1 MAAMDAGSVDAIVTD
16 PPYGLASGATT
27 TLEEA
32 TSGRG
37 FMGKEW
43 DRGVPG
49 VTFWR
54 EALRVAK
61 PGAYLLAFGG
71 TRAFHRMAVAIE
83 DAGWEIRD
91 CCCWVYGSGFPKS
104 LDASKAIDRMDAP
117 RKQEERRQ
125 QFTAWV
131 RSTGVTASQIDQATN
146 TNMGGHYITAASQPA
161 IMTRQHLEAC
171 RHLFG
176 EIPAWVESEADLRS
190 VQSENFAAREVTGSR
205 RGLNMKEVR
214 PVSYAAQGLD
224 RTIQHEFNITAPATP
239 EAAAWQGW
247 GTALKPAWE
256 PIIMARKPLEG
267 TVAANLLKHGTGAI
281 NVDGC
286 RIGAEMMHRTQSDG
300 TIRSQNRAM
309 AAPNTGRV
317 HLEPIQGRWP
327 ANFMHDGSP
336 EVLAGFPLTGAASDR
351 PRHNT
356 ASMGYGGSE
365 VPFETRG
372 HADGGGSA
380 ARFFYCAKTSTADR
394 EEGCEELATSTGADA
409 TSRQEGTAGLDNP
422 RAGASRTR
430 EVVRN
435 HHPTVKPTELMRHL
449 VRLVTPPGGLVLDPF
464 MGSGSTGKAAILEGA
479 RFAGCDL
486 DPAYLEIAAAR
497 IRFALRL
504 EAEEAAAAYESTR
517 QLSLFGDP

>member
-1 MAAMDAGSVDAIVTD
+1 MAAMDAASVDAIVTD
-16 PPYGLASGATT
+16 PPYGLASGPTT
-27 TLEEA
+27 TLEDA

-49 VTFWR
+49 VTFWA

-104 LDASKAIDRMDAP
+104 LDASKAIDRAAGAT
-117 RKQEERRQ
+117 RE
-125 QFTAWV
+125 V
-131 RSTGVTASQIDQATN
+131 VGQATSWN
-146 TNMGGHYITAASQPA
+146 RP
-161 IMTRQHLEAC
+161 
-171 RHLFG
+171 
-176 EIPAWVESEADLRS
+176 ESEAGHRARLNASPGTFDLTS
-190 VQSENFAAREVTGSR
+190 
-205 RGLNMKEVR
+205 
-214 PVSYAAQGLD
+214 
-224 RTIQHEFNITAPATP
+224 PATP
-239 EAAAWQGW
+239 EASAWQGW

-256 PIIMARKPLEG
+256 PILMARKPLEG

-286 RIGAEMMHRTQSDG
+286 RVGAEVTSRRNTAEMGYHG
-300 TIRSQNRAM
+300 GNL
-309 AAPNTGRV
+309 APSYATGST
-317 HLEPIQGRWP
+317 QGRWP

-336 EVLAGFPLTGAASDR
+336 EVLEPLGEAS
-351 PRHNT
+351 
-356 ASMGYGGSE
+356 
-365 VPFETRG
+365 
-372 HADGGGSA
+372 
-380 ARFFYCAKTSTADR
+380 RFFYCAKTSTADR

-479 RFAGCDL
+479 RFVGCDL

>member
-1 MAAMDAGSVDAIVTD
+1 
-16 PPYGLASGATT
+16 
-27 TLEEA
+27 
-32 TSGRG
+32 
-37 FMGKEW
+37 
-43 DRGVPG
+43 
-49 VTFWR
+49 
-54 EALRVAK
+54 
-61 PGAYLLAFGG
+61 
-71 TRAFHRMAVAIE
+71 
-83 DAGWEIRD
+83 
-91 CCCWVYGSGFPKS
+91 
-104 LDASKAIDRMDAP
+104 
-117 RKQEERRQ
+117 
-125 QFTAWV
+125 
-131 RSTGVTASQIDQATN
+131 
-146 TNMGGHYITAASQPA
+146 
-161 IMTRQHLEAC
+161 MTREHLEAC

-176 EIPAWVESEADLRS
+176 EIPAWVENEADLRS
-190 VQSENFAAREVTGSR
+190 VQSENFALRKVVGVNPNVLRAHKSQNGAVAFGGVGSPD
-205 RGLNMKEVR
+205 L
-214 PVSYAAQGLD
+214 
-224 RTIQHEFNITAPATP
+224 TAPATP
-239 EAAAWQGW
+239 EASAWQGW

-256 PIIMARKPLEG
+256 PILMARKPLEG

-286 RIGAEMMHRTQSDG
+286 RIGAGERPQIERSNQYRPANFDLPSGSKSAG
-300 TIRSQNRAM
+300 T
-309 AAPNTGRV
+309 TT
-317 HLEPIQGRWP
+317 QGRWP

-336 EVLAGFPLTGAASDR
+336 EVLDPLGEAS
-351 PRHNT
+351 
-356 ASMGYGGSE
+356 
-365 VPFETRG
+365 
-372 HADGGGSA
+372 
-380 ARFFYCAKTSTADR
+380 RFFYCAKTSTADR

>member
-1 MAAMDAGSVDAIVTD
+1 VSRYALHLGDCRLSMAAMDAASVDAIVTD
-16 PPYGLASGATT
+16 PPYGLASGPTT
-27 TLEEA
+27 TLEDA

-49 VTFWR
+49 VTFWA

-104 LDASKAIDRMDAP
+104 LDASKAIDRAAGAT
-117 RKQEERRQ
+117 RE
-125 QFTAWV
+125 V
-131 RSTGVTASQIDQATN
+131 VGQATSWN
-146 TNMGGHYITAASQPA
+146 RP
-161 IMTRQHLEAC
+161 
-171 RHLFG
+171 
-176 EIPAWVESEADLRS
+176 ESEAGHRARLNASPGTFDLTS
-190 VQSENFAAREVTGSR
+190 
-205 RGLNMKEVR
+205 
-214 PVSYAAQGLD
+214 
-224 RTIQHEFNITAPATP
+224 PATP
-239 EAAAWQGW
+239 EASAWQGW

-256 PIIMARKPLEG
+256 PILMARKPLEG

-286 RIGAEMMHRTQSDG
+286 RVGAEVTSRRNTAEMGYHG
-300 TIRSQNRAM
+300 GNL
-309 AAPNTGRV
+309 APSYATGST
-317 HLEPIQGRWP
+317 QGRWP

-336 EVLAGFPLTGAASDR
+336 EVLEPLGEAS
-351 PRHNT
+351 
-356 ASMGYGGSE
+356 
-365 VPFETRG
+365 
-372 HADGGGSA
+372 
-380 ARFFYCAKTSTADR
+380 RFFYCAKTSTADR

-479 RFAGCDL
+479 RFVGCDL

>member
-1 MAAMDAGSVDAIVTD
+1 MDEASVDAIVTD
-16 PPYGLASGATT
+16 PPYGLASGPTSF
-27 TLEEA
+27 LEDA

-49 VTFWR
+49 PAFWR

-104 LDASKAIDRMDAP
+104 LDASKAIDRAAGATREVKP
-117 RKQEERRQ
+117 
-125 QFTAWV
+125 WL
-131 RSTGVTASQIDQATN
+131 ASEVASATN
-146 TNMGGHYITAASQPA
+146 ANGLKGGY
-161 IMTRQHLEAC
+161 
-171 RHLFG
+171 
-176 EIPAWVESEADLRS
+176 
-190 VQSENFAAREVTGSR
+190 TGNQQCPQC
-205 RGLNMKEVR
+205 GLWQFSPTPCQCPRDNG
-214 PVSYAAQGLD
+214 PQ
-224 RTIQHEFNITAPATP
+224 TP

-281 NVDGC
+281 NIDGC
-286 RIGAEMMHRTQSDG
+286 RIGTEEVRHNPSCLNRGG
-300 TIRSQNRAM
+300 T
-309 AAPNTGRV
+309 AAPVLTAGR
-317 HLEPIQGRWP
+317 ETAGRWP

-394 EEGCEELATSTGADA
+394 EEGCEELATRSGAEA
-409 TSRQEGTAGLDNP
+409 TDRQEGTAGLNSP
-422 RAGASRTR
+422 RAGASRTA
-430 EVVRN
+430 EAVRN
-435 HHPTVKPTELMRHL
+435 HHPTVKPTELMRYL
-449 VRLVTPPGGLVLDPF
+449 IRLITPPGGTVLDPF
-464 MGSGSTGKAAILEGA
+464 MGSGSTGKAAMLEGA
-479 RFAGCDL
+479 TFRGCDL
-486 DPAYLEIAAAR
+486 DPAYLAIAEAR
-497 IRFALRL
+497 ILFGLQL
-504 EAEEAAAAYESTR
+504 EAEEAAEAYESTR
-517 QLSLFGDP
+517 QLSLFGDL

>member
-1 MAAMDAGSVDAIVTD
+1 MASMAEASVDAIVTD
-16 PPYGLASGATT
+16 PPYGLASGPTT
-27 TLEEA
+27 TLEDA
-32 TSGRG
+32 QGGRG

-49 VTFWR
+49 VTFWA

-104 LDASKAIDRMDAP
+104 LDASKAIDRA
-117 RKQEERRQ
+117 
-125 QFTAWV
+125 A
-131 RSTGVTASQIDQATN
+131 GAT
-146 TNMGGHYITAASQPA
+146 
-161 IMTRQHLEAC
+161 
-171 RHLFG
+171 
-176 EIPAWVESEADLRS
+176 
-190 VQSENFAAREVTGSR
+190 REVVGSTDR
-205 RGLNMKEVR
+205 PRFSKGRGHGRDEDGEVVYR
-214 PVSYAAQGLD
+214 GINWGHD
-224 RTIQHEFNITAPATP
+224 GTIAHSITAPATP

-256 PIIMARKPLEG
+256 PIIMARKPLDG
-267 TVAANLLKHGTGAI
+267 TVAANLLKHGTGALNI
-281 NVDGC
+281 DGC
-286 RIGAEMMHRTQSDG
+286 RIGTEEVSTFVRPYGYQRSGERWDKRPPE
-300 TIRSQNRAM
+300 TI
-309 AAPNTGRV
+309 P
-317 HLEPIQGRWP
+317 HLGRWP

-336 EVLAGFPLTGAASDR
+336 EVLEPLG
-351 PRHNT
+351 
-356 ASMGYGGSE
+356 E
-365 VPFETRG
+365 
-372 HADGGGSA
+372 A

-394 EEGCEELATSTGADA
+394 EEGCEELAASSGADA

-435 HHPTVKPTELMRHL
+435 HHPTVKPTDLMRHL

-486 DPAYLEIAAAR
+486 DPAYLAIAEAR

-504 EAEEAAAAYESTR
+504 EAEEAAAAFEASR
-517 QLSLFGDP
+517 QLSLFGDL

>member
-1 MAAMDAGSVDAIVTD
+1 MAAMDAASVDAIVTD
-16 PPYGLASGATT
+16 PPYGLASGPTT
-27 TLEEA
+27 TLEDA

-49 VTFWR
+49 VTFWA

-104 LDASKAIDRMDAP
+104 LDASKAIDRAAGAT
-117 RKQEERRQ
+117 RE
-125 QFTAWV
+125 V
-131 RSTGVTASQIDQATN
+131 VGQATSWN
-146 TNMGGHYITAASQPA
+146 RP
-161 IMTRQHLEAC
+161 
-171 RHLFG
+171 
-176 EIPAWVESEADLRS
+176 ESEAGHRARLNASPGTFDL
-190 VQSENFAAREVTGSR
+190 
-205 RGLNMKEVR
+205 
-214 PVSYAAQGLD
+214 
-224 RTIQHEFNITAPATP
+224 TAPATP
-239 EAAAWQGW
+239 EASAWQGW

-256 PIIMARKPLEG
+256 PILMARKPLEG

-286 RIGAEMMHRTQSDG
+286 RIASNDGFEKAWDRPVSTNIGAGEYVNPTQSHRVDL
-300 TIRSQNRAM
+300 RANKPT
-309 AAPNTGRV
+309 A
-317 HLEPIQGRWP
+317 GRWP

-336 EVLAGFPLTGAASDR
+336 EVLEPLGEAS
-351 PRHNT
+351 
-356 ASMGYGGSE
+356 
-365 VPFETRG
+365 
-372 HADGGGSA
+372 
-380 ARFFYCAKTSTADR
+380 RFFYCAKTSTADR

-479 RFAGCDL
+479 RFVGCDL
-486 DPAYLEIAAAR
+486 DPSYLEIAAAR
-497 IRFALRL
+497 IRYALRL

-517 QLSLFGDP
+517 QLSLFGDLT

>member
-1 MAAMDAGSVDAIVTD
+1 VSMAAMDAASVDAIVTD
-16 PPYGLASGATT
+16 PPYGLASGPTT
-27 TLEEA
+27 TLEDA

-49 VTFWR
+49 VTFWA

-104 LDASKAIDRMDAP
+104 LDASKAIDRAAG
-117 RKQEERRQ
+117 EGAGE
-125 QFTAWV
+125 
-131 RSTGVTASQIDQATN
+131 AS
-146 TNMGGHYITAASQPA
+146 
-161 IMTRQHLEAC
+161 
-171 RHLFG
+171 
-176 EIPAWVESEADLRS
+176 
-190 VQSENFAAREVTGSR
+190 
-205 RGLNMKEVR
+205 
-214 PVSYAAQGLD
+214 
-224 RTIQHEFNITAPATP
+224 
-239 EAAAWQGW
+239 AWQGW

-256 PIIMARKPLEG
+256 PILMARKPLEG

-286 RIGAEMMHRTQSDG
+286 RIGAEVTSRRNTAEMGYHG
-300 TIRSQNRAM
+300 GNL
-309 AAPNTGRV
+309 APSYATGST
-317 HLEPIQGRWP
+317 QGRWP

-336 EVLAGFPLTGAASDR
+336 EVLAGFPHTTSGVHNPNLL
-351 PRHNT
+351 RHP
-356 ASMGYGGSE
+356 SYGE
-365 VPFETRG
+365 PFVDSGGQAKVG
-372 HADGGGSA
+372 HLDNSGSA
-380 ARFFYCAKTSTADR
+380 ARFFYCAKTSSADR

-479 RFAGCDL
+479 RFVGCDL
-486 DPAYLEIAAAR
+486 DPAYLEIAPAR
-497 IRFALRL
+497 IHFQLLL
-504 EAEEAAAAYESTR
+504 EAKEDAAAYESTR
-517 QLSLFGDP
+517 QLSLFADPCPPPTPTTPPPSATAPPPIGLTLAIPKP

>member
-1 MAAMDAGSVDAIVTD
+1 MAAMDANSVDAIVTD
-16 PPYGLASGATT
+16 PPYGLASGPTT
-27 TLEEA
+27 TLEDA

-49 VTFWR
+49 VTFWA

-83 DAGWEIRD
+83 DAGWEMRD

-104 LDASKAIDRMDAP
+104 LDASKAIDRAAG
-117 RKQEERRQ
+117 EGAGE
-125 QFTAWV
+125 
-131 RSTGVTASQIDQATN
+131 AS
-146 TNMGGHYITAASQPA
+146 
-161 IMTRQHLEAC
+161 
-171 RHLFG
+171 
-176 EIPAWVESEADLRS
+176 
-190 VQSENFAAREVTGSR
+190 
-205 RGLNMKEVR
+205 
-214 PVSYAAQGLD
+214 
-224 RTIQHEFNITAPATP
+224 
-239 EAAAWQGW
+239 AWQGW

-281 NVDGC
+281 NVDAC
-286 RIGAEMMHRTQSDG
+286 RIDGGKRSPEFVASLG
-300 TIRSQNRAM
+300 TIARSGSLSGAKTPRA
-309 AAPNTGRV
+309 NLDTT
-317 HLEPIQGRWP
+317 QGRWP

-336 EVLAGFPLTGAASDR
+336 EVLEPLG
-351 PRHNT
+351 
-356 ASMGYGGSE
+356 E
-365 VPFETRG
+365 
-372 HADGGGSA
+372 A

-394 EEGCEELATSTGADA
+394 EEGCEELAEI
-409 TSRQEGTAGLDNP
+409 R
-422 RAGASRTR
+422 RTDGR
-430 EVVRN
+430 ETEHHVPNLRTTTRHN
-435 HHPTVKPTELMRHL
+435 HHPTVKPTDLMRHL

-479 RFAGCDL
+479 RFVGCDL
-486 DPAYLEIAAAR
+486 DPAYLEIAEAR

>member
-1 MAAMDAGSVDAIVTD
+1 
-16 PPYGLASGATT
+16 
-27 TLEEA
+27 LEDA

-49 VTFWR
+49 VTFWA

-104 LDASKAIDRMDAP
+104 LDASKAIDRAAGATREVVGEGP
-117 RKQEERRQ
+117 NAHRRPN
-125 QFTAWV
+125 AGA
-131 RSTGVTASQIDQATN
+131 GVTIHMPSGDP
-146 TNMGGHYITAASQPA
+146 ITS
-161 IMTRQHLEAC
+161 
-171 RHLFG
+171 
-176 EIPAWVESEADLRS
+176 
-190 VQSENFAAREVTGSR
+190 
-205 RGLNMKEVR
+205 
-214 PVSYAAQGLD
+214 
-224 RTIQHEFNITAPATP
+224 PATP
-239 EAAAWQGW
+239 EASAWQGW

-286 RIGAEMMHRTQSDG
+286 RIGTTKRVPGYLPKVANRDKGKGWGHGLPDGSSDG
-300 TIRSQNRAM
+300 HN
-309 AAPNTGRV
+309 PNV
-317 HLEPIQGRWP
+317 GRWP

-336 EVLAGFPLTGAASDR
+336 EVLAGFPQTGPAKQANR
-351 PRHNT
+351 GR
-356 ASMGYGGSE
+356 GYGDGIFSNDCNYSG
-365 VPFETRG
+365 TLRG
-372 HADGGGSA
+372 HSDGGGSA

-394 EEGCEELATSTGADA
+394 EEGCDNLPARSGFEAVE
-409 TSRQEGTAGLDNP
+409 RKEGSAGLNSP
-422 RAGASRTR
+422 RAGASAHA
-430 EVVRN
+430 ESVRN

-486 DPAYLEIAAAR
+486 DPSYLEIAAAR

>member
-1 MAAMDAGSVDAIVTD
+1 MSRYALHLGDCRVSMAAMDASSVDAIVTD
-16 PPYGLASGATT
+16 PPYGLASGPTT
-27 TLEEA
+27 TLEDA

-49 VTFWR
+49 VTFWA

-104 LDASKAIDRMDAP
+104 LDASKAIDRA
-117 RKQEERRQ
+117 
-125 QFTAWV
+125 A
-131 RSTGVTASQIDQATN
+131 GAT
-146 TNMGGHYITAASQPA
+146 
-161 IMTRQHLEAC
+161 
-171 RHLFG
+171 
-176 EIPAWVESEADLRS
+176 
-190 VQSENFAAREVTGSR
+190 REVVGQHIQSKQTRKEAATGFSH
-205 RGLNMKEVR
+205 
-214 PVSYAAQGLD
+214 AW
-224 RTIQHEFNITAPATP
+224 QHDLTAPATP
-239 EAAAWQGW
+239 EASAWQGW

-256 PIIMARKPLEG
+256 PILMARKPLEG

-286 RIGAEMMHRTQSDG
+286 RIGAEVTSRRNTAEMGYHG
-300 TIRSQNRAM
+300 GNL
-309 AAPNTGRV
+309 APSYATGST
-317 HLEPIQGRWP
+317 QGRWP

-336 EVLAGFPLTGAASDR
+336 EVLAGFPHTTSGDWNGQPTGRGSEHSGAWGKQDR
-351 PRHNT
+351 PFHWK
-356 ASMGYGGSE
+356 G
-365 VPFETRG
+365 
-372 HADGGGSA
+372 DQGSA
-380 ARFFYCAKTSTADR
+380 SRFFYCAKTSTADR
-394 EEGCEELATSTGADA
+394 EEGCEELAEVRRTDGRETDHHVPNLRTTSA
-409 TSRQEGTAGLDNP
+409 
-422 RAGASRTR
+422 
-430 EVVRN
+430 RN

-497 IRFALRL
+497 IAYALRL
-504 EAEEAAAAYESTR
+504 EADEAAAAYESTR

>member
-1 MAAMDAGSVDAIVTD
+1 MAAMEAGSVDAIVTD
-16 PPYGLASGATT
+16 PPYGLASGPTT
-27 TLEEA
+27 TLEDA

-49 VTFWR
+49 VTFWA

-83 DAGWEIRD
+83 DAGWEVRD

-104 LDASKAIDRMDAP
+104 LDASKAIDRA
-117 RKQEERRQ
+117 
-125 QFTAWV
+125 A
-131 RSTGVTASQIDQATN
+131 GATREVVGPKVYA
-146 TNMGGHYITAASQPA
+146 GGHI
-161 IMTRQHLEAC
+161 QH
-171 RHLFG
+171 HSG
-176 EIPAWVESEADLRS
+176 
-190 VQSENFAAREVTGSR
+190 AARDNFSGKWDHNGSPVTIT
-205 RGLNMKEVR
+205 E
-214 PVSYAAQGLD
+214 
-224 RTIQHEFNITAPATP
+224 TAPATP
-239 EAAAWQGW
+239 EASAWQGW

-256 PIIMARKPLEG
+256 PILMARKPLEG

-286 RIGAEMMHRTQSDG
+286 RIGTEGG
-300 TIRSQNRAM
+300 TKAS
-309 AAPNTGRV
+309 PNERGKNLGV
-317 HLEPIQGRWP
+317 YGGNIGGNKAVLPIDAGRWP

-479 RFAGCDL
+479 RFVGCDL

-497 IRFALRL
+497 IAYALRL
-504 EAEEAAAAYESTR
+504 EAEEGAAAYESTR

>member
-1 MAAMDAGSVDAIVTD
+1 
-16 PPYGLASGATT
+16 
-27 TLEEA
+27 
-32 TSGRG
+32 
-37 FMGKEW
+37 MGKEW

-104 LDASKAIDRMDAP
+104 LDASKAIDRAAG
-117 RKQEERRQ
+117 EGAGE
-125 QFTAWV
+125 
-131 RSTGVTASQIDQATN
+131 AS
-146 TNMGGHYITAASQPA
+146 
-161 IMTRQHLEAC
+161 
-171 RHLFG
+171 
-176 EIPAWVESEADLRS
+176 
-190 VQSENFAAREVTGSR
+190 
-205 RGLNMKEVR
+205 
-214 PVSYAAQGLD
+214 
-224 RTIQHEFNITAPATP
+224 
-239 EAAAWQGW
+239 AWQGW

-256 PIIMARKPLEG
+256 PILMARKPLEG

-286 RIGAEMMHRTQSDG
+286 RIGAEVVTTSHTKWQGGEGWRGNVS
-300 TIRSQNRAM
+300 
-309 AAPNTGRV
+309 TGATSAHV
-317 HLEPIQGRWP
+317 GRWP

-336 EVLAGFPLTGAASDR
+336 EVLEPLGEAS
-351 PRHNT
+351 
-356 ASMGYGGSE
+356 
-365 VPFETRG
+365 
-372 HADGGGSA
+372 
-380 ARFFYCAKTSTADR
+380 RFFYCAKTSTADR

-435 HHPTVKPTELMRHL
+435 HHPTVKPTDLMRHL

-497 IRFALRL
+497 IAYALRL